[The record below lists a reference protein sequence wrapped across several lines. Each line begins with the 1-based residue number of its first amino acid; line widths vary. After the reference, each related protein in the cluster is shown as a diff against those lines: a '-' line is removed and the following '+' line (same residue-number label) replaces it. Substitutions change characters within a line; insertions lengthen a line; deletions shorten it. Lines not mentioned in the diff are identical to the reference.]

1 MALRI
6 LMSRGFARSARKLGL
21 TDRALSIA
29 VREIESGL
37 VDARLGGFL
46 LKKRIGIDGR
56 GKSGGL
62 RSIVAH
68 RQADRVVFLYVFGK
82 NERDNITEQEKLAL
96 SELGDEYM
104 RLTVDRLNGLISVG
118 TLLEV
123 VCDDQIQG

>member
-123 VCDDQIQG
+123 VCDDQI

>member
-1 MALRI
+1 MTLRI
-6 LMSRGFARSARKLGL
+6 LMGRGFARTARKLRL
-21 TDRALSIA
+21 TDAALSRA
-29 VREIESGL
+29 VQEIETGL

-62 RSIVAH
+62 RSILAH

-82 NERDNITEQEKLAL
+82 NERDNITERETLAL

-104 RLTVDRLNGLISVG
+104 RLTADRLNSLVVTGVLV
-118 TLLEV
+118 EV
-123 VCDDQIQG
+123 VCNEKVQG

>member
-1 MALRI
+1 MPLRI
-6 LMSRGFARSARKLGL
+6 LMSRGFARTARKLGL